1 MTRNRVVAAAWAGAE
16 YLAYP
21 FLMILATPFLIR
33 HLGAGSFGLWM
44 LVASVV
50 GSWGLV
56 NLGSSPMITRYV
68 AMHRDGTELEHA
80 KQIVRFGL
88 GWALIGGGLAGG
100 SLIVAASW
108 LSKGWFHGMGDHKP
122 VTYSLMLAG
131 GLLLLAQVEFTY
143 KAALKGFELFG
154 LAARLELACKSAF
167 VLVLLLL
174 AKMGLGLVGVLGAML
189 GFAFINCLIY
199 GLALSKVMGRAIWVP
214 QFSVPISEMPAFAG
228 WNWLQILASVI
239 FHQFDR
245 FLIGAVLGAVPLAA
259 YTVCLQVAQ
268 QIHALPAALFSFL
281 LPRAS
286 RRDIVSRQTRQMTL
300 VGLLVSLLIGLPV
313 ILLAPRI
320 LEWWM
325 GPPFAA
331 EYGTLL
337 MTLAGG
343 YLLLSINIVP
353 HYLNLAAGHAR
364 FISMLNLIGGFSTLI
379 LCVWLI
385 NDSGLW
391 GVAESKF
398 AYGLVLMVAY
408 MRLRK
413 GKDFELAKD

>member
-1 MTRNRVVAAAWAGAE
+1 MTRSGTAAAAWGGAE

-21 FLMILATPFLIR
+21 ALMILATPYLIR
-33 HLGAGSFGLWM
+33 HLGAGPFGLWM

-56 NLGSSPMITRYV
+56 NFGSSPMITRYV
-68 AMHRDGTELEHA
+68 AKHRDSTDLGHA
-80 KQIVRFGL
+80 KEIVRFGL

-100 SLIVAASW
+100 SLIVAAPW
-108 LSKGWFHGMGDHKP
+108 LAKGWFEGMGDYEP

-154 LAARLELACKSAF
+154 LAARLELACKSAL
-167 VLVLLLL
+167 VLVSLLLV
-174 AKMGLGLVGVLGAML
+174 KMGLGLVGVFGAML
-189 GFAFINCLIY
+189 VFALINCLVY
-199 GLALSKVMGRAIWVP
+199 GLVLSKVMGRAICVP
-214 QFSVPISEMPAFAG
+214 RYSVPISEMPAFAG
-228 WNWLQILASVI
+228 WNWLQILAGVM

-259 YTVCLQVAQ
+259 YAVCLQVAQ

-286 RRDIVSRQTRQMTL
+286 RRDEASRQTLKMTL
-300 VGLLVSLLIGLPV
+300 VGVLVSFFLGIPV

-325 GPPFAA
+325 GPTFAA
-331 EYGTLL
+331 EHGTLL

-343 YLLLSINIVP
+343 YLLLSINVVP

-364 FISMLNLIGGFSTLI
+364 FISILNLIGGFATLI

-385 NDSGLW
+385 NGSGLW
-391 GVAESKF
+391 GVAASKF
-398 AYGLVLMVAY
+398 AYGFVLMMSY
-408 MRLRK
+408 MRLR
-413 GKDFELAKD
+413 GETFELAKN

>member
-1 MTRNRVVAAAWAGAE
+1 MKLSGAVAAVWAGTE

-33 HLGAGSFGLWM
+33 HLGAGHFGLWM
-44 LVASVV
+44 LVANVV

-56 NLGSSPMITRYV
+56 NLGSALMITRYV
-68 AMHRDGTELEHA
+68 AIHRDGAELEQA

-88 GWALIGGGLAGG
+88 ARALIGGGLAGG
-100 SLIVAASW
+100 SLILSASW
-108 LSKGWFHGMGDHKP
+108 LATGWFHGMGDHRL
-122 VTYSLMLAG
+122 VTYSLILAG
-131 GLLLLAQVEFTY
+131 GLLMLAQVEFTY

-174 AKMGLGLVGVLGAML
+174 ANMGLGLVGVLGAML

-199 GLALSKVMGRAIWVP
+199 GQALSKVMGRTIWVP
-214 QFSVPISEMPAFAG
+214 QFSVPISEMQAFAG
-228 WNWLQILASVI
+228 WNWLQTLASVM

-281 LPRAS
+281 LPRVS
-286 RRDIVSRQTRQMTL
+286 RRDVVYSQTRQMTMIL
-300 VGLLVSLLIGLPV
+300 VGLLVPLLIGLPV
-313 ILLAPRI
+313 ILFAPRI
-320 LEWWM
+320 LAWWM
-325 GPPFAA
+325 GGLFAA
-331 EYGTLL
+331 EYGSLL

-343 YLLLSINIVP
+343 YLLLSINVVP
-353 HYLNLAAGHAR
+353 HYINLAEGQAR
-364 FISMLNLIGGFSTLI
+364 FVSMLNLMAGLLTIV

-385 NDSGLW
+385 NDSGLL

-398 AYGLVLMVAY
+398 VYGIVLMVAY

-413 GKDFELAKD
+413 GEKV